1 MCQYL
6 RKIIIY
12 YIIDMILIICSLLSL
27 FVRFLYKI
35 DSSFNIKKKKK
46 QKSSQYITINAYDW
60 FSVSPKDKVYMSNYV

>member
-35 DSSFNIKKKKK
+35 DSSFNILKKKKNK
-46 QKSSQYITINAYDW
+46 NHHNILL
-60 FSVSPKDKVYMSNYV
+60 